1 MIEHDLLVNVLS
13 GIAFLDDATRPSARR
28 LAGLTE
34 TQRLPGRQLAQIHE
48 HFRDN
53 MKVLRELIAGAAA
66 GEVGAEDLRARAE
79 AVPMLMNYRRFGNL
93 CGRHCQI
100 INMHH
105 AIEDQ
110 AIFPQLRRQIVALRL
125 VVERLVAEHEIVHE
139 LLLRL
144 VAALQALARQPGPD
158 SLAAVNEVYGA
169 LERVLL
175 SHFFYEETQ
184 IGDAVGYYGIGE

>member
-1 MIEHDLLVNVLS
+1 VEADVVAHD
-13 GIAFLDDATRPSARR
+13 A
-28 LAGLTE
+28 
-34 TQRLPGRQLAQIHE
+34 H
-48 HFRDN
+48 
-53 MKVLRELIAGAAA
+53 
-66 GEVGAEDLRARAE
+66 
-79 AVPMLMNYRRFGNL
+79 
-93 CGRHCQI
+93 
-100 INMHH
+100 
-105 AIEDQ
+105 
-110 AIFPQLRRQIVALRL
+110 ALRL
-125 VVERLVAEHEIVHE
+125 VVERLLAQHEIVHE